1 MFYAKLKNYTASVR
15 AKLIHSLF
23 LLAALFA
30 KALSGIEVKDLI
42 TKIGSSAGSAGPAAA
57 GGGGGAA
64 PAAEE
69 AKKGEWCRLVS
80 LVLMFLVEFELNIDR
95 PFEMRN

>member
-1 MFYAKLKNYTASVR
+1 M
-15 AKLIHSLF
+15 
-23 LLAALFA
+23 
-30 KALSGIEVKDLI
+30 KDLI

-69 AKKGEWCRLVS
+69 AKKGEWCRLMS
-80 LVLMFLVEFELNIDR
+80 LVLMFLVLVEFELNIDR
-95 PFEMRN
+95 PFEMHNLKKVGVL

>member
-1 MFYAKLKNYTASVR
+1 
-15 AKLIHSLF
+15 
-23 LLAALFA
+23 LAALFA

-69 AKKGEWCRLVS
+69 AKKGEWRRHMS
-80 LVLMFLVEFELNIDR
+80 LVLMFLVLVEFELNIDR
-95 PFEMRN
+95 PFEMHI